1 MWFFGAGQWGWH
13 IQTWESSRGHVHH
26 VFWIYFGCIL
36 DQVGRLICGGV
47 FHVRPLVSRRWKQKL
62 SDVPGYF
69 SDTQKIRIEYPMQMQ
84 GLNGKSESR
93 CSSSAVALPAQGAHY
108 KHRLSMIESWGV
120 EYIARVLVK
129 GALTL
134 QERWNTKGRYDKRRL
149 QFVYPSSLFKLKM
162 LSKYL
167 NWDLLSNLSK
177 AEDWV
182 SI

>member
-47 FHVRPLVSRRWKQKL
+47 FHVRPLVFRRWKQKL

-129 GALTL
+129 GALIL
-134 QERWNTKGRYDKRRL
+134 QERWNTKGRYDKRSL
-149 QFVYPSSLFKLKM
+149 QFVYPSSLFKLK
-162 LSKYL
+162 KYL